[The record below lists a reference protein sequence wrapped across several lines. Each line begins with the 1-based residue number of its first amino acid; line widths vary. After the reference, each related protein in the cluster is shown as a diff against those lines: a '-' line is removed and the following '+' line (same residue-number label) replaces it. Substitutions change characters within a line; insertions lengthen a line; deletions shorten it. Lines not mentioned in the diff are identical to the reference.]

1 MIKLLH
7 YFEPDIK
14 VFSFKVFDIEY
25 KEKAAIYHF
34 DEKTVSWSIKLFSF
48 KYSLF
53 GSRQMENLKV
63 IKRRES

>member
-1 MIKLLH
+1 
-7 YFEPDIK
+7 
-14 VFSFKVFDIEY
+14 
-25 KEKAAIYHF
+25 
-34 DEKTVSWSIKLFSF
+34 LFSF